1 MRMYLEITAENYR
14 KDSTSIRNFHVAHGF
29 YSRAITS
36 TGRRNAD
43 ALRGIGRKQSVC
55 MSSHC
60 LRRQMTKDDCEHCPD
75 SALEALLL
83 KIEKLEN
90 QIRDIQFDIKCLE
103 ERIYGNTDER
113 DE

>member
-1 MRMYLEITAENYR
+1 MC
-14 KDSTSIRNFHVAHGF
+14 KDER
-29 YSRAITS
+29 
-36 TGRRNAD
+36 
-43 ALRGIGRKQSVC
+43 
-55 MSSHC
+55 
-60 LRRQMTKDDCEHCPD
+60 EHYPD
-75 SALEALLL
+75 SALEALML